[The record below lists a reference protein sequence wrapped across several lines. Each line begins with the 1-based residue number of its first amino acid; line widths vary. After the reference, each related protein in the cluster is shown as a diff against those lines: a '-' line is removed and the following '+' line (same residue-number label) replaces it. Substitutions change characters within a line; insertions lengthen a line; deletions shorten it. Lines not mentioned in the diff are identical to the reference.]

1 MSNATSNPFGGNSP
15 FNPFGG
21 ASNPFGGSNPFMAPP
36 TMNNPTS
43 TPDNGFNI
51 DDLVKKIDAKIA
63 ELEEEEKKENE
74 NNKVIDVKETVKE
87 EPKTAPIINDNHEE
101 KEDILS
107 PIEREYSRLSS
118 NDNNDNKVN
127 STGPVL
133 DIPQPSI
140 NNPLSNITYD
150 DIKDKGLFDDLTNN
164 TKEVEEPKQPEPK
177 QENKLYENNT
187 DDDAFFD
194 DFFNDD

>member
-1 MSNATSNPFGGNSP
+1 MKP
-15 FNPFGG
+15 
-21 ASNPFGGSNPFMAPP
+21 
-36 TMNNPTS
+36 
-43 TPDNGFNI
+43 
-51 DDLVKKIDAKIA
+51 LAKEII
-63 ELEEEEKKENE
+63 ELQ
-74 NNKVIDVKETVKE
+74 
-87 EPKTAPIINDNHEE
+87 
-101 KEDILS
+101 
-107 PIEREYSRLSS
+107 
-118 NDNNDNKVN
+118 NNDNKVN

-133 DIPQPSI
+133 DIPQPAI